1 MPNRHNGPDPEPSGR
16 ARQALLRQI
25 CPEGSLCAVP
35 DCKAPSR
42 VIRFDMPRWHPL
54 GPSMDHILPRS
65 LGGTWDPANL
75 RPAHYGC
82 NSSRQNKLDTPEPM
96 RRSRRW

>member
-16 ARQALLRQI
+16 ARQKLLRQI
-25 CPEGSLCAVP
+25 CPEGSLCEVP
-35 DCKAPSR
+35 NCKAPTR
-42 VIRFDMPRWHPL
+42 AIVFGLRRWHPL

-82 NSSRQNKLDTPEPM
+82 NSARQNKLDQPTRP
-96 RRSRRW
+96 RRSRDW